1 MDSTKSNEENR
12 IGHCSRN
19 QPGNGSSHFKKTKLK
34 PHLKKQWC
42 IPARQSGEFVARM
55 EDILDTYALPY
66 DPNIPLICMD
76 EQPVQLLGELYKAI
90 EMKSD
95 YVKKEDFQ
103 YVRNGTCSIFML
115 TEPLAGWRHVSAEEH
130 RTKVDWA
137 AQIQELLEVHYPN
150 ASKIRLV
157 MDNLNTH
164 SIASLY
170 EAYTAETAHAL
181 AQRLEVHYTPKHG
194 SWLNI
199 AEIEL
204 SALTLQCLNR
214 RIGDLETLRKEIA
227 AWEVARNNA
236 QKTVDWQFSTTD
248 ARGKLKSLYP
258 KI

>member
-1 MDSTKSNEENR
+1 
-12 IGHCSRN
+12 
-19 QPGNGSSHFKKTKLK
+19 
-34 PHLKKQWC
+34 
-42 IPARQSGEFVARM
+42 M

-66 DPNIPLICMD
+66 DPDIPLVCMD
-76 EQPVQLLGELYKAI
+76 EQPVQLLGELYEAI
-90 EMKSD
+90 EMKPGK
-95 YVKKEDFQ
+95 VKKEDFQ
-103 YVRNGTCSIFML
+103 YVRNGTCSIFMF
-115 TEPLAGWRHVSAEEH
+115 TEPHVGWRHVSAEEH

-137 AQIQELLEVHYPN
+137 AQIKELLEVHYPS

-170 EAYTAETAHAL
+170 EAYPAETAHTL
-181 AQRLEVHYTPKHG
+181 AKRLEIHHTPIHG

-214 RIGDLETLRKEIA
+214 RIGDLETLRKEII
-227 AWEVARNNA
+227 AWEKTRNGA